1 MRLYSSDERYELALI
16 GRNLG
21 DEIYAATT
29 QSRAGACAN
38 PGPPPGPPLPVV
50 ATCNPDPA
58 NVANS
63 QDQVVTTSLGR
74 QFALQFRVRL

>member
-1 MRLYSSDERYELALI
+1 MTF
-16 GRNLG
+16 
-21 DEIYAATT
+21 AT
-29 QSRAGACAN
+29 QGCA
-38 PGPPPGPPLPVV
+38 